1 MKKIIISVFASNL
14 ILLSSMNAD
23 IITST
28 KENINKTM
36 FWKNKHLESIDYE
49 SVYRK
54 KLYEKSYFGLA
65 ITGASIIGAGAFS
78 YFTAGTGAPVAA
90 TGVST
95 VASWVAGGGSGSYMA
110 GLSTI
115 GGYFGGNAIL
125 GASILNGISLGT
137 VGAGT
142 SYASL
147 SLLGKVSI
155 FTAISASSLDGV
167 FYFSNPETN
176 KLEYKIKVSVPKEL
190 GSKNTRDLVNDIY
203 KTNDEF
209 NQAVE
214 NNDPLRQKH
223 FAEIKEANNK
233 YALDLLE
240 YFLNNQENNQEDLLV
255 LGIIAW
261 NNGKYEQFSNAM
273 NKINKSKLNNTSF
286 YNYLMALSDLVNG
299 KLEESKLKLQNS
311 IDENKFA
318 IEPVILYI
326 NILANEDFTK
336 NENKGN
342 L

>member
-1 MKKIIISVFASNL
+1 
-14 ILLSSMNAD
+14 
-23 IITST
+23 
-28 KENINKTM
+28 
-36 FWKNKHLESIDYE
+36 
-49 SVYRK
+49 
-54 KLYEKSYFGLA
+54 
-65 ITGASIIGAGAFS
+65 
-78 YFTAGTGAPVAA
+78 
-90 TGVST
+90 
-95 VASWVAGGGSGSYMA
+95 MA

-273 NKINKSKLNNTSF
+273 NKIYKSKLNNTSF

-311 IDENKFA
+311 IDENKF
-318 IEPVILYI
+318 IKTINQLSPSLVYI
-326 NILANEDFTK
+326 CNPN
-336 NENKGN
+336 NPSGN
-342 L
+342 LLSKQFLKKIIQNFPETIFLVDEAYYEFSGHTITAS